1 MGHAAL
7 QGKARSLRP
16 AAIAAVALLAVAL
29 ALTGATASAAPLVRN
44 GRIHA
49 CYKAKG
55 RAKGTVRLVRSAR
68 ARCPRGWKKVAW
80 NASGQAGAPGESGSG
95 GENAPAGEPG
105 QGGAKGDTG
114 AQSTGTKVA
123 SLETKV
129 TELLTKIK
137 SLESVLAG
145 VNNQQLKEAIGA
157 VPVVS
162 ALCGQTKALNEQ
174 TTALVGSAGALNTLL
189 DTLIPLFAPVA
200 VPAALPGFSCP

>member
-1 MGHAAL
+1 MGPAAL
-7 QGKARSLRP
+7 QGRAQPIKVAT
-16 AAIAAVALLAVAL
+16 IATVAMLAVGL
-29 ALTGATASAAPLVRN
+29 MLISTTATAAPLVKN

-49 CYKAKG
+49 CYKVKGKAKG
-55 RAKGTVRLVRSAR
+55 AVRLVRSAK

-80 NASGQAGAPGESGSG
+80 NASGQSGAPGETGSG
-95 GENAPAGEPG
+95 GENGSAGEPG
-105 QGGAKGDTG
+105 QGTKGDPG
-114 AQSTGTKVA
+114 ALTTGTKVA

-129 TELLTKIK
+129 TELLTKLK
-137 SLESVLAG
+137 SLESILAG

-162 ALCGQTKALNEQ
+162 ALCGQTKSLNEQ